1 MRLLLVARRAPVLA
15 DQNEVARYQGALARR
30 EALRQLA
37 PRGDD
42 LLAAAAALRL
52 ALAAAVGVVDGVHG
66 HAADDGP
73 AAEPALAAGL
83 AEGAVHLVAV
93 ADDADRRAAPG
104 VDEPDLAGGHLEL
117 GVALLDGH
125 KLDAGARGAAHL
137 RPPARDHLHAVE

>member
-83 AEGAVHLVAV
+83 AERAVDLVAV
-93 ADDADRRAAPG
+93 ADDADRRAALG
-104 VDEPDLAGGHLEL
+104 VHHAKLAGGHLEL
-117 GVALLDGH
+117 GVSGLDAH
-125 KLDAGARGAAHL
+125 ELDAGACRAAQL
-137 RPPARDHLHAVE
+137 SPAARD